1 MAKFIKA
8 INIQV
13 LTLASPDGIPDERM
27 RPLLRLEMIDG
38 RDFMMSGIPTET
50 AYNISFELSMQES
63 QDQRLQIHNIVG
75 QLALVEK
82 VEIDFIVPG
91 TEVYQ
96 ATIYMKPEGFDT
108 KTITFS
114 MIPSNAILLAV
125 ANDAPIYVAEDLIKA
140 ADQMKGS
147 SSDDKSEFS

>member
-1 MAKFIKA
+1 MLYVVNYIKA

-13 LTLASPDGIPDERM
+13 LTLANPDGIPDERM
-27 RPLLRLEMIDG
+27 RPILRLEMTDG
-38 RDFMMSGIPTET
+38 RDFLMHGIPTET

-63 QDQRLQIHNIVG
+63 GDQRMQIHNLVG
-75 QLALVEK
+75 QLALIEK

-96 ATIYMKPEGFDT
+96 ATIYITPEGFQT
-108 KTITFS
+108 QLQFQ

-125 ANDAPIYVAEDLIKA
+125 ANEADIFVAEQLIQR
-140 ADQMKGS
+140 ADELQS
-147 SSDDKSEFS
+147 